1 MDQETRMVCLDD
13 FENFAAKHLNK
24 SAFDYYRSGA
34 NQEQTLRENI
44 EAFRRLKLRPRLLR
58 NVSCRDLSTTILGQP
73 VSFPVGVAPTAMQK
87 MAHPDGEVATARAA
101 AAVGT
106 VMTLSTIATSS
117 IEEVAEAKPNG
128 LLWFQLYIYRDR
140 KVTEELV
147 RRAENA
153 GYRALVLTIDTPMF
167 GLRLPDAR
175 NKFSLPRHLR
185 MANFGELDIKSNG
198 IQEAKKES
206 GLNEYAAS
214 LFDPSITWK
223 DILWLKEITK
233 LPLVVKGVLTAEDA
247 KLALEYGAS
256 AILVSNHGARQLD
269 GVPASVE
276 VLPEIVQAVR
286 GRCEI
291 YLDGGVRTGTDVLK
305 ALALGARAVFVGR
318 PLLWGLVYNGE
329 QGAIQVLQMLK
340 KELDLAMALAGCS
353 RISDISSALI
363 VKSEFYSKL

>member
-13 FENFAAKHLNK
+13 FENFAAKNLNK
-24 SAFDYYRSGA
+24 NAFDYYRSGA

-73 VSFPVGVAPTAMQK
+73 VNFPVGVAPMAMQK

-101 AAVGT
+101 AAVGI

-128 LLWFQLYIYRDR
+128 LLWFQLFIHRDR

-153 GYRALVLTIDTPMF
+153 GYRAFVLTIDTPVF
-167 GLRLPDAR
+167 GLRLADAR

-185 MANFGELDIKSNG
+185 MANFGKLDIKSNG

-276 VLPEIVQAVR
+276 VLPEIVQAVH

-318 PLLWGLVYNGE
+318 PLLWGIGLQRRTRRNPGSADVKKRTGLRNGLSR
-329 QGAIQVLQMLK
+329 LQQN
-340 KELDLAMALAGCS
+340 
-353 RISDISSALI
+353 
-363 VKSEFYSKL
+363 